1 MIALGVL
8 AGFAFAVVGALIAA
22 GFRDGGSSS
31 LDDRPEP
38 TAAAPVSTDDAPV
51 IEEPPDVPVEEPTDV
66 PVEEP
71 TQEPIATELP
81 PTDVP
86 IEEPTPT
93 EPPIAKPT
101 PVQTVVGGA

>member
-22 GFRDGGSSS
+22 GFGDGGSNS
-31 LDDRPEP
+31 LDERPEP

-51 IEEPPDVPVEEPTDV
+51 IGEPTDVPVEQPTEA

-71 TQEPIATELP
+71 TQEPIATEMP

-93 EPPIAKPT
+93 EPPIEEPT